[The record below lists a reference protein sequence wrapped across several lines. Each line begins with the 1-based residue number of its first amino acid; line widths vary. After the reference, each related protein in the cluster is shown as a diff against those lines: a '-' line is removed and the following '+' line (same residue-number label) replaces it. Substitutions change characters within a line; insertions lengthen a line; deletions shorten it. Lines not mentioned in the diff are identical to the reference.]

1 MASAQNKSKT
11 SQNLSA
17 GSEFWAGV
25 RDEVPLIFGV
35 APFGLVFGVLGL
47 ESGLTPWQTI
57 LMSSILFGGASQIV
71 YAQLWAA
78 DVPA

>member
-1 MASAQNKSKT
+1 MPKVQNSPKA

-25 RDEVPLIFGV
+25 CEEMPLIFGV

-47 ESGLTPWQTI
+47 ESGLTHGKQ
-57 LMSSILFGGASQIV
+57 F
-71 YAQLWAA
+71 
-78 DVPA
+78 